1 MYAFHC
7 MFPAFVAASQ
17 SRNGTTVEPLVKN
30 YLYDSHQLPHL
41 MLMTATDHLSWW
53 LLIFLPDTVMTATD
67 HLSWWLLIFLPDT
80 VMTATDH
87 LSWWLLIFLPDTVMT
102 AAEPPPPPPPLT
114 VSWQLLATP
123 WHCHDS
129 CWTPTPTPTPDSL
142 MTTTG
147 HLSWWLLIFLP
158 DTVMT
163 ATDHLS
169 WWLLIFLPDTVM
181 TAAEP
186 PSWYLRQLQTTPP
199 DTHNN
204 DWPPLL
210 TTVTAT
216 DHSFWHSGQLLTPPP
231 PPPPNMHNSYRPL
244 LTFITMTTPIDN
256 CDSYRPFLLT
266 FMTMTD
272 HPWHSW
278 QQLATFRDIHGNN
291 WPSLILMTISDLLSW
306 HSWQVQT
313 TPPDA
318 HANYWPLFM
327 TIYIEPWKIA
337 GTVSIISCKLALAVG
352 DSCLCCCVHCYMADV
367 CWVQLMGVVYW
378 VLLIPFVS
386 EFVLA

>member
-7 MFPAFVAASQ
+7 MFPAFVTASQ
-17 SRNGTTVEPLVKN
+17 SKNGTTVEKN
-30 YLYDSHQLPHL
+30 TLKLLSWHQLPHL

-53 LLIFLPDTVMTATD
+53 LLIFLPD
-67 HLSWWLLIFLPDT
+67 I
-80 VMTATDH
+80 
-87 LSWWLLIFLPDTVMT
+87 VMT
-102 AAEPPPPPPPLT
+102 AAEPPPPLT
-114 VSWQLLATP
+114 LSWQLLTP
-123 WHCHDS
+123 PPLDTCDS
-129 CWTPTPTPTPDSL
+129 YRP
-142 MTTTG
+142 
-147 HLSWWLLIFLP
+147 LLLTLI
-158 DTVMT
+158 TM
-163 ATDHLS
+163 TDH
-169 WWLLIFLPDTVM
+169 
-181 TAAEP
+181 
-186 PSWYLRQLQTTPP
+186 PSWQLWQLQTTPS
-199 DTHNN
+199 DIRDNY
-204 DWPPLL
+204 W
-210 TTVTAT
+210 
-216 DHSFWHSGQLLTPPP
+216 P

-244 LTFITMTTPIDN
+244 LTLITMTTPIDN

-313 TPPDA
+313 TPPDT

-327 TIYIEPWKIA
+327 TIYSEPWKIA
-337 GTVSIISCKLALAVG
+337 GTVSIISCKLTLAVG